1 MKKKK
6 QVVHV
11 PKGPPEHPFLSPAM
25 RAGDYVYVSGN
36 VGLLPGRPAHGE
48 KGKGWMPGEL
58 ISGGI
63 EAQTRQTIEN
73 LKIVLEAAGAK
84 LEDIVKINTFLRDID
99 RDFHAYNDTY
109 AEYFKVD
116 PPARTTVEAKILNN
130 ILVEIECV
138 AYAPLT

>member
-1 MKKKK
+1 VKKK

-36 VGLLPGRPAHGE
+36 VGLLPGKPAHGE
-48 KGKGWMPGEL
+48 KGKGWMPGVL

-73 LKIVLEAAGAK
+73 LRIVLEAAGATLDDVIK
-84 LEDIVKINTFLRDID
+84 VNTFLRDID

-109 AEYFKVD
+109 AEYFTVD

-138 AYAPLT
+138 AYKPLA